1 MARVLIGNIKGPQGD
16 KGDPGRP
23 GPEGPPGPTG
33 QVDSSTPIEFTE
45 AESDINIAS
54 GESLKVLFGKLLKT
68 IKTLKTGLIGKAAS
82 THKHEINDITNI
94 GEASVNYATNA
105 GTANSA
111 VSADSVAWENV
122 SGKPENY
129 TPSSHTH
136 DDRYYT
142 ETEVDNKFS
151 GYLPLGGGTLSSYLR
166 FNAGVGALWKNSNGK
181 DEARMY
187 SPSGQ
192 QLYLA
197 ASSEGAYYLHLGV
210 HDGVWA
216 LNPDVS
222 GNLTLGTGNHRWG
235 QIYSSS
241 ASISTSDKN
250 LKKDFSEIDEKYL
263 EFFKLLTP
271 VSYKFKDGTSGR
283 THVGFISQDV
293 EDAMEACGLTD
304 LEFAG
309 FCKDQK
315 TIPVEKKVTV
325 QVENPETGKI
335 EEKEVTYN
343 EDQVV
348 PGEYV
353 YSLRYEEFIALNTA
367 MIQVLDER
375 IEKLE
380 DRLSGLENT
389 LKEFLSAKNI

>member
-1 MARVLIGNIKGPQGD
+1 MARVLIGNIKGPKGD
-16 KGDPGRP
+16 KGDIGKT
-23 GPEGPPGPTG
+23 GPRGPAGPTG
-33 QVDSSTPIEFTE
+33 QVDSSTPIEFSE
-45 AESDINIAS
+45 AESDVDIKS
-54 GESLKVLFGKLLKT
+54 GEPLKVLFGKLLKT
-68 IKTLKTGLIGKAAS
+68 IKTLKKGLSEKAAS
-82 THKHEINDITNI
+82 THKHEISDITNI
-94 GEASVNYATNA
+94 SDASVRYASDA
-105 GTANSA
+105 G
-111 VSADSVAWENV
+111 SVAWKNV

-166 FNAGVGALWKNSNGK
+166 FNAGVGVLWKNSNGK

-187 SPSGQ
+187 SPNGQ

-250 LKKDFSEIDEKYL
+250 LKKDISEIDEKYL

-283 THVGFISQDV
+283 IHVGFISQDV

-367 MIQVLDER
+367 MIQGLDER

-380 DRLSGLENT
+380 DRLSSLENT